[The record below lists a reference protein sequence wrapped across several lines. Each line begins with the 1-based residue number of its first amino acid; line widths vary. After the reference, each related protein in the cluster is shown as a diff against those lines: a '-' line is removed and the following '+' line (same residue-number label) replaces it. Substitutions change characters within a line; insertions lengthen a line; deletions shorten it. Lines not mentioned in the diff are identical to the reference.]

1 MQAFPLIL
9 SSVSVSLPPF
19 RFLTSSA
26 GSAVPSTPCRG
37 HIGRQ
42 GSPSAVPSIL
52 LGEGKLRHRDTEH
65 TQLLGEAE
73 SRASQQ
79 ELALTKTTTHPN
91 SQPCP
96 LGVSPGHNRM
106 GKATKRA
113 VGAIPAG
120 SGCSRETV
128 LPTAALPVA
137 VGFSFPPLRC
147 SLLSTVFSS
156 SPPAWDG
163 SRRSLQQWGDFS
175 PC

>member
-1 MQAFPLIL
+1 
-9 SSVSVSLPPF
+9 
-19 RFLTSSA
+19 
-26 GSAVPSTPCRG
+26 
-37 HIGRQ
+37 
-42 GSPSAVPSIL
+42 
-52 LGEGKLRHRDTEH
+52 
-65 TQLLGEAE
+65 
-73 SRASQQ
+73 
-79 ELALTKTTTHPN
+79 
-91 SQPCP
+91 
-96 LGVSPGHNRM
+96 M